1 MAIVRIYTGDD
12 GRSHF
17 QDIEPEFHP
26 VDSGW
31 PLDGDAVIQAESG
44 ILLRRFDPSRSNP
57 WHLAPGRVCVFTVSG
72 AVEIE
77 VGDGTKRR
85 VGPGDI
91 LIAEDVTDRVT
102 TPVKWAMR
110 PGYLCLYL
118 SIHTT
123 DENPGQHLVR
133 LGVCRMSN
141 RVPALLGVV

>member
-26 VDSGW
+26 VDNGW

-44 ILLRRFDPSRSNP
+44 ILLRRFDPDRSNP

-85 VGPGDI
+85 IGPGDI
-91 LIAEDVTDRVT
+91 LIAEDVTGQGHYIREV
-102 TPVKWAMR
+102 
-110 PGYLCLYL
+110 G
-118 SIHTT
+118 
-123 DENPGQHLVR
+123 DEARISMFVP
-133 LGVCRMSN
+133 LGTHN
-141 RVPALLGVV
+141 G